1 MNKLLSYTDYILA
14 LADGTITEEIRQDYL
29 ASLPESEKGITFYGK
44 LLALLADLVSRKGLT
59 PAQALTTAQ
68 EEYTRCGLEETLG
81 SYPRY
86 AALAQVGME
95 AIGTDE
101 DDPLTLCKQLVA
113 AADQTED
120 PLARVGVYYAVVDF
134 LVTGF
139 LVLRDTDFTKQVTDF
154 VRQADLTQPGV
165 DHYRLFVETAL
176 FFNHSE
182 T

>member
-14 LADGTITEEIRQDYL
+14 LADGTLTEETRQDYL
-29 ASLPESEKGITFYGK
+29 ASLPEAEKGSALYGK
-44 LLALLADLVSRKGLT
+44 ILAFLGDLVSREKFT

-68 EEYTRCGLEETLG
+68 EEYTRCSLEETLG
-81 SYPRY
+81 SYTRY

-120 PLARVGVYYAVVDF
+120 PLARAGVYYAVTDF

-165 DHYRLFVETAL
+165 DHYRLFAEAAL
-176 FFNHSE
+176 FPNK